1 MRGEQ
6 KPIPFGS
13 VLVIGG
19 CGFLGYHIVKQLV
32 KEALQVS
39 VLDLRTNINR
49 VPGVS
54 YYDGDI
60 TTFYSVYNVL
70 KQAKPEII
78 IHTASPLA
86 GTNNGPLYHKV
97 NVEGTRNL
105 IGIARQ
111 NECVKVLV
119 YTSSAS
125 VVHDGVSDLFNAD
138 ESLPVL
144 YTPQQTEI
152 YSHSKALAEDLVL
165 AANRKLRIL
174 TAAIRPAGIFGEA
187 DSQMIPSMIRALE
200 QGKQKLQMGNNKNLF
215 DFTYV
220 QNVVHAHLLAAQKLL
235 EASAPGTEIDPGK
248 RVDGEAFFI
257 TNDQPCHF
265 WDFTHAVWAEA
276 GDRTKPEDIWV
287 VPKALGLAIAA
298 ILEWIVWIFSVGFR
312 EPSLTRKK
320 LRFSILT
327 RTYNIQ
333 KAKDRLGY
341 EPVVDLKVGIKR
353 AVRWH
358 IDKKMAESSTEKKQL

>member
-19 CGFLGYHIVKQLV
+19 CGFLGYHIVNQLA
-32 KEALQVS
+32 KEAIQVS

-49 VPGVS
+49 VIGVS

-60 TTFYSVYNVL
+60 SSFNSVYNVIN
-70 KQAKPEII
+70 QVKPQII

-86 GTNNGPLYHKV
+86 GTNNSSLYHRV

-105 IGIARQ
+105 IGVAGQ
-111 NECVKVLV
+111 TKCVKVLV

-138 ESLPVL
+138 ESFPVL

-152 YSHSKALAEDLVL
+152 YSHTKALAEDLVL
-165 AANRKLRIL
+165 AANRKHGML

-187 DSQMIPSMIRALE
+187 DSQMIPGMMRALE
-200 QGKQKLQMGNNKNLF
+200 EGKQKFQLGDNKNMF

-220 QNVVHAHLLAAQKLL
+220 QNVVHGHLLAAKRLL
-235 EASAPGTEIDPGK
+235 EASVPGTETDHGN

-265 WDFTHAVWAEA
+265 WDFTHAVWLVG
-276 GDRTKPEDIWV
+276 GDQTKAKDIWV
-287 VPKALGLAIAA
+287 VPKGLGLFIAA
-298 ILEWIVWIFSVGFR
+298 IIEWIVWIFSFGR
-312 EPSLTRKK
+312 KEPTLTRKK
-320 LRFSILT
+320 IRFSTMT

-341 EPVVDLKVGIKR
+341 EPVVNLQDGIRR
-353 AVRWH
+353 AVWWYVN
-358 IDKKMAESSTEKKQL
+358 KKAENMAEKKQL

>member
-19 CGFLGYHIVKQLV
+19 CGFLGYHIVNQLV
-32 KEALQVS
+32 KEAIQVS

-60 TTFYSVYNVL
+60 TSFYGVYNVI
-70 KQAKPEII
+70 KKAKPQII

-86 GTNNGPLYHKV
+86 GTNNSSLYHRV

-152 YSHSKALAEDLVL
+152 YSHTKALAEDLVL
-165 AANRKLRIL
+165 AANRKHRML

-187 DSQMIPSMIRALE
+187 DSQMIPGMMRALE
-200 QGKQKLQMGNNKNLF
+200 EGKQKFQLGDKKNLF

-220 QNVVHAHLLAAQKLL
+220 RNVVHGHLLAAQKLL
-235 EASAPGTEIDPGK
+235 EASVPGAAIDQGK

-257 TNDQPCHF
+257 TNEQPCHF
-265 WDFTHAVWAEA
+265 WDFARAIWAEA
-276 GDRTKPEDIWV
+276 GDETKPEDIWV
-287 VPKALGLAIAA
+287 VPKGLGLAIAT
-298 ILEWIVWIFSVGFR
+298 IIEWIVWIFSFGR
-312 EPSLTRKK
+312 KEPNLTRKK
-320 LRFSILT
+320 IQFSTMT
-327 RTYNIQ
+327 RTYNTQ

-341 EPVVDLKVGIKR
+341 EPVVNLEDGIRR
-353 AVRWH
+353 AVRWY
-358 IDKKMAESSTEKKQL
+358 IDKKKAEKSTEKKQL